1 MTDDIAPRFFL
12 HAPNVHQGGGKSLL
26 IALLE
31 VVSGNVKRLVQL
43 DRRINLP
50 GHLPANWIT
59 NYVEPTVRH
68 RLRAEWWLAQ
78 NTRPQDT
85 ILCFGNLPPLFK
97 LAGRTV
103 VFVQN
108 RYLIDS
114 VPLDNFPL
122 KTRLRL
128 KVERLWF
135 RWRAKNANTLVV
147 QTPSMRALLE
157 TSGVAKEKPVYVLPF
172 VDLSTDYQRETHNGF
187 SKAPSDPFIYV
198 ASGEP
203 HKNHRNLV
211 QAWCLLAQEGI
222 FPTLWLTLD
231 AKVNCDLCLWIDQQT
246 HKFGLRL
253 KNLGVQPHE
262 QIRHLYTEGQ
272 ALIYPSTFESLGL
285 PLIEARQA
293 GLAVIASELDFV
305 RDVLDPE
312 QVFDPRSPVSIARAV
327 KRFLG
332 SGEKALPLLNAAE
345 FMKRLFERCN

>member
-1 MTDDIAPRFFL
+1 
-12 HAPNVHQGGGKSLL
+12 VHQGGGKSLL
-26 IALLE
+26 IALLK

-50 GHLPANWIT
+50 SNLPANLIT

-68 RLRAEWWLAQ
+68 RLQAEWWLAQ
-78 NTRPQDT
+78 NARPQDT

-114 VPLDNFPL
+114 VPLDDFPL

-135 RWRAKNANTLVV
+135 RWKTKNANALIV

-157 TSGVAKEKPVYVLPF
+157 TSGVAKEKPVYVFPF
-172 VDLSTDYQRETHNGF
+172 VELSTDYHRDTHN
-187 SKAPSDPFIYV
+187 SLSRAPGDPLIYV

-211 QAWCLLAQEGI
+211 RAWCLLAQEGL

-231 AKVNCDLCLWIDQQT
+231 AKVNGDLCVWIDQQT
-246 HKFGLRL
+246 QKFGLRL

-262 QIRHLYTEGQ
+262 QIRHLYTQVQ
-272 ALIYPSTFESLGL
+272 ALIYPSTFESFGL

-332 SGEKALPLLNAAE
+332 SGEKALPLLNATE
-345 FMKRLFERCN
+345 FMKRLFEKCD